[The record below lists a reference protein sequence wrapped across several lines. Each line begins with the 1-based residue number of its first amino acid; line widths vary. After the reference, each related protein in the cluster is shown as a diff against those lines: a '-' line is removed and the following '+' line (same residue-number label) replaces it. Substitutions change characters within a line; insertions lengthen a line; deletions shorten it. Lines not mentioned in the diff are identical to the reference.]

1 MKNLKNIFITLA
13 FLGLFACNTEIDF
26 EGEITSSMLVIN
38 SFITPDS
45 VIKVHVSKSKFFLKD
60 DNQFDVVDNATVNLW
75 VNNIQKETL
84 IKQGNGYY
92 ISNYKPMIGD
102 IIKITAKNAIFSEV
116 DCSVEIMDSTT
127 ILSFDTI
134 RNLINESLIINYN
147 SDKYGKMVV
156 DTVGKYK
163 NEKLDIVIQFQDN
176 PQISNYYR
184 MVATRRM
191 YFDDGK
197 FFDENFYLSSDD
209 IVFGDNSTTSI
220 IGENGNN
227 SSFLEFSDEY
237 FSGQKYAVRFYSYL
251 NGMEYFAGKEPKKDD
266 GGTVGTVK
274 IIKTD
279 LILNLQTISKS
290 YYLFLKSI
298 SANSSVIEFF
308 SEPVQI
314 HSNVNGGIGILGS
327 YTSSFFKFQIPISD
341 SMYGG
346 YGGYKKY

>member
-1 MKNLKNIFITLA
+1 MKNFKNIIISFA
-13 FLGLFACNTEIDF
+13 FLGLIACNTEIEFKGD
-26 EGEITSSMLVIN
+26 ITSSMLVIN

-60 DNQFDVVDNATVNLW
+60 DSQLDVVDNATVNLW
-75 VNNIQKETL
+75 VNNNQKETL

-92 ISNYKPMIGD
+92 ISNYKPVIGD
-102 IIKITAKNAIFSEV
+102 IIKITAKNAIYDEV
-116 DCSVEIMDSTT
+116 DCSVEIMDSTN
-127 ILSFDTI
+127 ILSFDTTRI
-134 RNLINESLIINYN
+134 LINEYPISNYTK
-147 SDKYGKMVV
+147 DEYGRMKI
-156 DTVGKYK
+156 DTIGKYK

-197 FFDENFYLSSDD
+197 IIDENFYLSSDD

-237 FSGQKYAVRFYSYL
+237 FSGKKYAVRFNTMLSSI
-251 NGMEYFAGKEPKKDD
+251 EYKPGKEPKKDD

-290 YYLFLKSI
+290 YYLFLKSL

-327 YTSSFFKFQIPISD
+327 YTSSFFKFQIPNSD
-341 SMYGG
+341 SMY
-346 YGGYKKY
+346 YGGYYY